1 MTLLEVE
8 LQKVKSEVIAMWNL
22 VISQLNKT
30 QKALV
35 SFDKDLAEEVIANE
49 KRVNGMELKIDR
61 DCESIMAMFNP
72 VAIDLRFMLAVLKI
86 NYNLER
92 TGDIAKGICKCILNS
107 DKPFDNA
114 LLDDSEILVMFEE
127 ATDMLE
133 DVLTAFK
140 NEDMQIARTIF
151 KRDKYLDTI
160 NKKLDVSIT
169 EYIRANPDNVAQSL
183 YIHSAI
189 RKIERAGDQAKNI
202 AEELI
207 FYVEA
212 KVLKHQ
218 SKKNIE
224 ENKG

>member
-8 LQKVKSEVIAMWNL
+8 LNKLKSEIISMWDL
-22 VISQLNKT
+22 VISQLNKA
-30 QKALV
+30 QEALIA
-35 SFDKDLAEEVIANE
+35 FDKDMALEVIANE

-61 DCESIMAMFNP
+61 DGESILALFNP
-72 VAIDLRFMLAVLKI
+72 VAVDLRFVLAMLKI

-92 TGDIAKGICKCILNS
+92 TGDIAKGIAKCIVNS
-107 DKPFDNA
+107 DRPFDEK
-114 LLDDSEILVMFEE
+114 LLHDTQILIMFEE

-140 NEDMQIARTIF
+140 HEDTKTARTIF
-151 KRDKYLDTI
+151 KRDKFLDEI
-160 NKKLDVSIT
+160 NKKIDLAIA
-169 EYIRANPDNVAQSL
+169 EYIRSNPTNIEQSL

-202 AEELI
+202 AEEII

-212 KVLKHQ
+212 KVLKHT
-218 SKKNIE
+218 SKKNME
-224 ENKG
+224 E

>member
-1 MTLLEVE
+1 MNT
-8 LQKVKSEVIAMWNL
+8 W
-22 VISQLNKT
+22 
-30 QKALV
+30 
-35 SFDKDLAEEVIANE
+35 
-49 KRVNGMELKIDR
+49 
-61 DCESIMAMFNP
+61 
-72 VAIDLRFMLAVLKI
+72 
-86 NYNLER
+86 
-92 TGDIAKGICKCILNS
+92 
-107 DKPFDNA
+107 
-114 LLDDSEILVMFEE
+114 
-127 ATDMLE
+127 
-133 DVLTAFK
+133 
-140 NEDMQIARTIF
+140 
-151 KRDKYLDTI
+151 I

>member
-8 LQKVKSEVIAMWNL
+8 LQKVKSEVISMWDL

-30 QKALV
+30 QQALI

-72 VAIDLRFMLAVLKI
+72 VAVDLRFLLAILKI

-160 NKKLDVSIT
+160 NKKLDVAIA
-169 EYIRANPDNVAQSL
+169 EYIHHNPNNIAQSL
-183 YIHSAI
+183 YIHSSV

>member
-8 LQKVKSEVIAMWNL
+8 LQKVKSEVISMWDL

-30 QKALV
+30 QQALIR
-35 SFDKDLAEEVIANE
+35 FDKDLSDEVIANE

-72 VAIDLRFMLAVLKI
+72 VAVDLRFMLAVLKI

-107 DKPFDNA
+107 DKPFDNT

>member
-8 LQKVKSEVIAMWNL
+8 LNKLKTEIISMWDL
-22 VISQLNKT
+22 VISQLNKA
-30 QKALV
+30 QQALV
-35 SFDKDLAEEVIANE
+35 SFDKDLAMEVIANE

-61 DCESIMAMFNP
+61 DGESIMALFNP
-72 VAIDLRFMLAVLKI
+72 VAVDLRFVMAMLKI

-92 TGDIAKGICKCILNS
+92 TGDIAKGICKCIVNS
-107 DKPFDNA
+107 DKPFDEK
-114 LLDDSEILVMFEE
+114 LLDDSQVLVMFEE

-140 NEDMQIARTIF
+140 NEDTAIARTIF
-151 KRDKYLDTI
+151 KRDKYLDDI
-160 NKKLDVSIT
+160 NKKIDLAIT
-169 EYIRANPDNVAQSL
+169 VYISANPNNVAQSL
-183 YIHSAI
+183 YIHSSI

-224 ENKG
+224 

>member
-8 LQKVKSEVIAMWNL
+8 LNKLKAEIISMWDL

-30 QKALV
+30 QQALI

-49 KRVNGMELKIDR
+49 KRVNSMELNIDR
-61 DCESIMAMFNP
+61 EGENVMALFNP
-72 VAIDLRFMLAVLKI
+72 VAVDLRFVMAMLKI

-92 TGDIAKGICKCILNS
+92 TGDIAKGICKCIINS
-107 DKPFDNA
+107 DKPFDNK

-140 NEDMQIARTIF
+140 NEDTQIARTIF
-151 KRDKYLDTI
+151 KRDKYLDVI
-160 NKKLDVSIT
+160 NKKLDVAIT
-169 EYIRANPDNVAQSL
+169 EYIRTNPDNVAQSL
-183 YIHSAI
+183 YIHSSI

-202 AEELI
+202 AEEII
-207 FYVEA
+207 FYIEA

-224 ENKG
+224 EKGN

>member
-8 LQKVKSEVIAMWNL
+8 LQKVKTEIISMWDL
-22 VISQLNKT
+22 VITQLKKT
-30 QKALV
+30 QQALI
-35 SFDKDLAEEVIANE
+35 SFDKDLAHEIIANE

-61 DCESIMAMFNP
+61 DCESIMAMYAP
-72 VAIDLRFMLAVLKI
+72 VAIDLRFLLAILKI

-92 TGDIAKGICKCILNS
+92 TGDIAKGICKCIVNNEN
-107 DKPFDNA
+107 KFDDT
-114 LLDDSEILVMFEE
+114 LLDDSQILIMFEE

-140 NEDMQIARTIF
+140 DENTQIARTIF
-151 KRDKYLDTI
+151 QRDKYLDSI
-160 NKKLDVSIT
+160 NKKIDTAIN
-169 EYIRANPDNVAQSL
+169 EYIQAHPTNVEQSL
-183 YIHSAI
+183 YIHSSI

-202 AEELI
+202 AEEII

-218 SKKNIE
+218 SKKNL
-224 ENKG
+224 